1 MAGGE
6 RFVIAALYL
15 LLGFG
20 LLYLGGEL
28 LVRGAA
34 ALGLRFGLSPLVV
47 GLTIVAFGTSSPELV
62 VALDAAIRGYSEVAI
77 GNVVGS
83 NICNTGLILGIA
95 ALIHPLKVESKVVK
109 FDAPIALVATVALF
123 VMLYDGVLARIDGA
137 LLLAGIVAYT
147 GFTLWEARRES
158 GRVESEFTEE
168 HPPSGHA
175 TSVLLLM
182 IAGGLI
188 ALVIGGN
195 LFVDGAVSL
204 ATALGVSQA
213 LIALTIVALGT
224 SLPELATSIIA
235 SLRGHG
241 DIAIGNVVG
250 SNIFNI
256 LATLGVGALVVPLHR
271 GDVQTFDL
279 AAMLGIAILLI
290 PLLYWRFTVG
300 RWRGAL
306 LLVAYAAYIGSRATS

>member
-1 MAGGE
+1 
-6 RFVIAALYL
+6 VIATLYL

-83 NICNTGLILGIA
+83 NICNTGLILGVA
-95 ALIHPLKVESKVVK
+95 ALIRPLKVESKVVK

-123 VMLYDGVLARIDGA
+123 IMLYDGVLTRIDGA

-158 GRVESEFTEE
+158 RRVESEFTDE
-168 HPPSGHA
+168 HQPSGHA

-188 ALVIGGN
+188 SLVIGGN

-213 LIALTIVALGT
+213 LIALTVVALGT

-256 LATLGVGALVVPLHR
+256 LATLGVGALAVPLHR
-271 GDVQTFDL
+271 GDVQTLDL

-300 RWRGAL
+300 RWRGVL
-306 LLVAYAAYIGSRATS
+306 LLVAYAAYIGSRAASS